1 MKIKNILAALLAT
14 ALLATSAVAAEKG
27 LDNHVKRTPY
37 YDGLKGKKV
46 VFVPLAMGFDLT
58 EGWAAIMRKQAK
70 DLGYS
75 FEIRDPNWNT
85 DAGTRAIQAIIA
97 EKPDL
102 AIIHNPDLQSYAR
115 LEQRMVK
122 AGIKVLQV
130 NLETTDPTDYYV
142 GADWVKVGLI
152 EAQALVDHCGAG
164 SGKSGK
170 VEILEGQP
178 TAASN
183 LYELYAY
190 YHVFAK
196 HPEIK
201 VVADQA
207 ATYDPAKARA
217 ITETV
222 LQQHPDLC
230 GIVGNWDN
238 QDVGA
243 GAAVQAAGKT
253 GSVFIVTSGGG
264 SQTGCDNISKGL
276 LSEIVSYDV
285 PLQGDALNQAIVE
298 LLLSPAKA
306 GAIKTTYFTP
316 LTIQTKTTISPRMCW
331 TLDELKAEQPK

>member
-1 MKIKNILAALLAT
+1 MQLRMVLAIALGLVFAGGALA
-14 ALLATSAVAAEKG
+14 EDKG
-27 LDNHVKRTPY
+27 LDNHAKRDPY
-37 YDGLKGKKV
+37 YEKLKGKKV
-46 VFVPLAMGFDLT
+46 LFVPLAMGFDLT
-58 EGWAAIMRKQAK
+58 EGWAAIMRRQAK
-70 DLGYS
+70 DLGYT
-75 FEIRDPNWNT
+75 FEIRDPNWST
-85 DAGTRAIQAIIA
+85 DAGTRAITDAIA
-97 EKPDL
+97 QKPDL
-102 AIIHNPDLQSYAR
+102 LIVHNPDLQSYAK
-115 LEQRMVK
+115 LEQRAVQ
-122 AGIKVLQV
+122 AGVKVLQV
-130 NLETTDPTDYYV
+130 NLETINPTDTYI

-152 EAQALVDHCGAG
+152 EAQALVDHCGKE

-170 VEILEGQP
+170 VAILEGQP

-190 YHVFAK
+190 NHVFAD
-196 HPEIK
+196 HPEIQ

-243 GAAVQAAGKT
+243 GAAVQAAGKS
-253 GSVFIVTSGGG
+253 GQVFIVTSGGG
-264 SQTGCDNISKGL
+264 SKTGCDNISKGL

-306 GAIKTTYFTP
+306 GTVQTTYFTP
-316 LTIQTKTTISPRMCW
+316 LTLQTKDTISPRQCW
-331 TLDELKAEQPK
+331 TLDDLK

>member
-1 MKIKNILAALLAT
+1 MKLGTLLAT
-14 ALLATSAVAAEKG
+14 TLALALAGSAVSAQEKG
-27 LDNHVKRTPY
+27 LDNHAKREPY
-37 YDGLKGKKV
+37 YEGLKGKKV
-46 VFVPLAMGFDLT
+46 VFIPLAMGFDLT
-58 EGWAAIMRKQAK
+58 EGWAAIMRRQAE

-75 FEIRDPNWNT
+75 FEIRDPNWST
-85 DAGTRAIQAIIA
+85 DAGTRAITAAIA

-102 AIIHNPDLQSYAR
+102 LIVHNPDLQSYAR
-115 LEQRMVK
+115 LQQRAVD

-130 NLETTDPTDYYV
+130 NLETVTPTDYYV

-152 EAQALVDHCGAG
+152 QAEALVERCGKG
-164 SGKSGK
+164 SGTSGK
-170 VEILEGQP
+170 IAILEGQP

-190 YHVFAK
+190 YHIFAQ
-196 HPEIK
+196 HPEIT

-243 GAAVQAAGKT
+243 GAAVQAAGKSD
-253 GSVFIVTSGGG
+253 SVFIVTSGGG
-264 SQTGCDNISKGL
+264 SQTGCDNIRKGL
-276 LSEIVSYDV
+276 LDMIVSYDV
-285 PLQGDALNQAIVE
+285 PLQGDSLNQAIVE
-298 LLLSPAKA
+298 LLLSPAAA
-306 GAIKTTYFTP
+306 GEIKTTYFTP
-316 LTIQTKTTISPRMCW
+316 LTVQTVDTISPRNCW
-331 TLDELKAEQPK
+331 TLDQLK

>member
-1 MKIKNILAALLAT
+1 MRMQAFAALALGLIAAVGT
-14 ALLATSAVAAEKG
+14 ARAEEKG
-27 LDNHVKRTPY
+27 LDNHAKRTPY
-37 YDGLKGKKV
+37 YDTLKGKKV
-46 VFVPLAMGFDLT
+46 IFVPLAMGFDLT
-58 EGWAAIMRKQAK
+58 EGWAAIMRRQAE

-75 FEIRDPNWNT
+75 FEIRDPNWST
-85 DAGTRAIQAIIA
+85 DAGTRAITDAIA
-97 EKPDL
+97 QKPDL
-102 AIIHNPDLQSYAR
+102 LIVHNPDLQSYAR
-115 LEQRMVK
+115 LEQRAVQV
-122 AGIKVLQV
+122 GIKVLQV
-130 NLETTDPTDYYV
+130 NLETVNPTDFYV

-152 EAQALVDHCGAG
+152 EAEALVKHCGKG

-170 VEILEGQP
+170 IAILEGQP

-190 YHVFAK
+190 YHVFAE
-196 HPEIK
+196 HPEIQ

-253 GSVFIVTSGGG
+253 GQVFIITSGGG
-264 SQTGCDNISKGL
+264 SQTGCDNIRKGL

-285 PLQGDALNQAIVE
+285 PLQGDSLNQAIVE

-306 GAIKTTYFTP
+306 GAIQTTYFTP
-316 LTIQTKTTISPRMCW
+316 LTLQTKESITPRQCW
-331 TLDELKAEQPK
+331 TLDELK

>member
-1 MKIKNILAALLAT
+1 MRTVKIIAAALSLALG
-14 ALLATSAVAAEKG
+14 AATFSGAMAQDQKG
-27 LDNHVKRTPY
+27 LDNKAKRDPY
-37 YDGLKGKKV
+37 YENLKGKKV

-58 EGWAAIMRKQAK
+58 EGWAAIMKKQAE

-75 FEIRDPNWNT
+75 FDIRDPNWST
-85 DAGTRAIQAIIA
+85 DAGTRAITAIIA

-122 AGIKVLQV
+122 EGIKVLQV
-130 NLETTDPTDYYV
+130 NLETTVPTDYYV

-152 EAQALVDHCGAG
+152 EADALVKKCGKG
-164 SGKSGK
+164 SGTSGK
-170 VEILEGQP
+170 VAILEGQP

-190 YHVFAK
+190 YKVFADN
-196 HPEIK
+196 PEIK

-243 GAAVQAAGKT
+243 GAAVEAAGK
-253 GSVFIVTSGGG
+253 SDQVYIVTSGGG
-264 SQTGCDNISKGL
+264 SQTGCDNIKKGL
-276 LSEIVSYDV
+276 LDLIVSYDV
-285 PLQGDALNQAIVE
+285 PLQGNALNQSIVE
-298 LLLSPAKA
+298 LLNSPAKS
-306 GAIKTTYFTP
+306 GEIKSTYFTP
-316 LTIQTKTTISPRMCW
+316 LTLQTKEWVASHNCW
-331 TLDELKAEQPK
+331 TLDQLK

>member
-1 MKIKNILAALLAT
+1 MRIAGILALALSLVVGAF
-14 ALLATSAVAAEKG
+14 AVPGVQAQEKG
-27 LDNHVKRTPY
+27 LDNHAKLDPY
-37 YDGLKGKKV
+37 YNGLKGKKV

-58 EGWAAIMRKQAK
+58 EGWAAIMRKQAA

-75 FEIRDPNWNT
+75 FEIRDPNWST
-85 DAGTRAIQAIIA
+85 DAGTRAITAIIA

-115 LEQRMVK
+115 LAQRMVQ

-130 NLETTDPTDYYV
+130 NLESTNPTDYYV

-152 EAQALVDHCGAG
+152 EAQALVDKCGAG
-164 SGKSGK
+164 SGTSGK
-170 VEILEGQP
+170 VAILEGQP

-190 YHVFAK
+190 YKIFGE

-243 GAAVQAAGKT
+243 GAAVEAAGK
-253 GSVFIVTSGGG
+253 SDQVFIVTSGGG
-264 SQTGCDNISKGL
+264 SQTGCDNIKKGL
-276 LSEIVSYDV
+276 LDMIVSYDV
-285 PLQGDALNQAIVE
+285 PLQADSLNQAIVE

-306 GAIKTTYFTP
+306 GEIKSTYFTP
-316 LTIQTKTTISPRMCW
+316 LTIQTKETISSRNCW
-331 TLDELKAEQPK
+331 TLDQLK

>member
-1 MKIKNILAALLAT
+1 
-14 ALLATSAVAAEKG
+14 
-27 LDNHVKRTPY
+27 
-37 YDGLKGKKV
+37 V

-58 EGWAAIMRKQAK
+58 EGWAAIMKKQAA

-75 FEIRDPNWNT
+75 FDIRDPNWST
-85 DAGTRAIQAIIA
+85 DAGTRAITAIIA

-115 LEQRMVK
+115 LEQRMVQ

-130 NLETTDPTDYYV
+130 NLETTNPTDYYV

-152 EAQALVDHCGAG
+152 EADALVKKCGAG
-164 SGKSGK
+164 SGTSGK

-190 YHVFAK
+190 YKVFGE

-201 VVADQA
+201 IVADQA

-222 LQQHPDLC
+222 LQQNPDLC

-243 GAAVQAAGKT
+243 GAAVQAAGK
-253 GSVFIVTSGGG
+253 SDQVYIVTSGGG
-264 SQTGCDNISKGL
+264 SQTGCDNIRKGL
-276 LSEIVSYDV
+276 LDLIVSYDV
-285 PLQGDALNQAIVE
+285 PLQGNALNEAIVN

-306 GAIKTTYFTP
+306 GEIKSTYFTP
-316 LTIQTKTTISPRMCW
+316 LTLQTKDWVASHNCW
-331 TLDELKAEQPK
+331 TLDQLK

>member
-1 MKIKNILAALLAT
+1 MKWMKLLPAALAAVCLAT
-14 ALLATSAVAAEKG
+14 AVHAEEKG
-27 LDNHVKRTPY
+27 LDNHVKRDPY
-37 YDGLKGKKV
+37 YEGLKGKKV

-58 EGWAAIMRKQAK
+58 EGWAAIMRKQAA

-75 FEIRDPNWNT
+75 FEIRDPNWST
-85 DAGTRAIQAIIA
+85 DAGTRAITSIIA

-115 LEQRMVK
+115 LEQRMVQ

-130 NLETTDPTDYYV
+130 NLEATVPTDYYV

-152 EAQALVDHCGAG
+152 EAEALVKKCGTG
-164 SGKSGK
+164 SGTSGK
-170 VEILEGQP
+170 VAILEGQP

-190 YHVFAK
+190 YHVFGQDPA
-196 HPEIK
+196 IK
-201 VVADQA
+201 IVADQA

-243 GAAVQAAGKT
+243 GAAVAAAGK
-253 GSVFIVTSGGG
+253 SDQVYIVTSGGG
-264 SQTGCDNISKGL
+264 SKTGCDNIEKGL
-276 LSEIVSYDV
+276 LDLIVSYDV
-285 PLQGDALNQAIVE
+285 PLQGDALNQAIVQ

-306 GAIKTTYFTP
+306 GEIKSTYFTP
-316 LTIQTKTTISPRMCW
+316 LTLQTKETISPRSCW
-331 TLDELKAEQPK
+331 TLDQLK

>member
-1 MKIKNILAALLAT
+1 MRTFKIIAAALSLALG
-14 ALLATSAVAAEKG
+14 AATISGAAAQDQKG
-27 LDNHVKRTPY
+27 LDNKVKRDPY
-37 YDGLKGKKV
+37 YEGLKGKKV

-58 EGWAAIMRKQAK
+58 EGWAAIMKKQAA

-75 FEIRDPNWNT
+75 FEIRDPNWST
-85 DAGTRAIQAIIA
+85 DAGTRAITAIIA

-122 AGIKVLQV
+122 EGIKVLQV
-130 NLETTDPTDYYV
+130 NLETTVPTDYYV

-152 EAQALVDHCGAG
+152 QADALVKKCGKG
-164 SGKSGK
+164 SGTSGK
-170 VEILEGQP
+170 VAILEGQP

-190 YHVFAK
+190 YKVFADN
-196 HPEIK
+196 PEIK

-243 GAAVQAAGKT
+243 GAAVEAAGK
-253 GSVFIVTSGGG
+253 SDQVYIVTSGGG
-264 SQTGCDNISKGL
+264 SQTGCDNIKKGL
-276 LSEIVSYDV
+276 LDLIVSYDV
-285 PLQGDALNQAIVE
+285 PLQGNALNQSIVE
-298 LLLSPAKA
+298 LLNSPAKS
-306 GAIKTTYFTP
+306 GEIKSTYFTP
-316 LTIQTKTTISPRMCW
+316 LTLQTKEWVASHNCW
-331 TLDELKAEQPK
+331 TLDQLK

>member
-1 MKIKNILAALLAT
+1 MRLMKLLPALVGAAFLAT
-14 ALLATSAVAAEKG
+14 AAHAEDKG
-27 LDNHVKRTPY
+27 LDNHVKLDPY
-37 YDGLKGKKV
+37 YNGLKGKKV

-58 EGWAAIMRKQAK
+58 EGWAAIMKKQAA

-75 FEIRDPNWNT
+75 FEIRDPNWST
-85 DAGTRAIQAIIA
+85 DAGTRAITAIIA

-115 LEQRMVK
+115 LEQRMVQ

-130 NLETTDPTDYYV
+130 NLETTNPTDYYV

-152 EAQALVDHCGAG
+152 EADALVKKCGTG
-164 SGKSGK
+164 SGTSGK
-170 VEILEGQP
+170 VAILEGQP

-190 YHVFAK
+190 YKIFGAD
-196 HPEIK
+196 PAIK
-201 VVADQA
+201 IVADQA

-243 GAAVQAAGKT
+243 GAAVQAAGK
-253 GSVFIVTSGGG
+253 SDQVYIVTSGGG
-264 SQTGCDNISKGL
+264 SKTGCDNIEKGL
-276 LSEIVSYDV
+276 LDLIVSYDV
-285 PLQGDALNQAIVE
+285 PLQGDSLNQAIVQ

-306 GAIKTTYFTP
+306 GEIQSTYFTP
-316 LTIQTKTTISPRMCW
+316 LTLQTKETISSRNCW
-331 TLDELKAEQPK
+331 TLDQLK

>member
-1 MKIKNILAALLAT
+1 MKLGMVFALALGLVFAGGAQ
-14 ALLATSAVAAEKG
+14 AEEKG
-27 LDNHVKRTPY
+27 LDNHAKRDPY
-37 YDGLKGKKV
+37 YEKLKGKKV
-46 VFVPLAMGFDLT
+46 LFVPLAMGFDLT
-58 EGWAAIMRKQAK
+58 EGWAAIMRRQAK
-70 DLGYS
+70 DLGYT
-75 FEIRDPNWNT
+75 FEIRDPNWST
-85 DAGTRAIQAIIA
+85 DAGTRAITDAIA
-97 EKPDL
+97 QKPDL
-102 AIIHNPDLQSYAR
+102 LIVHNPDLQSYAK
-115 LEQRMVK
+115 LEQRAVQ

-130 NLETTDPTDYYV
+130 NLETVNPTDYYV
-142 GADWVKVGLI
+142 GADWVKVGFI
-152 EAQALVDHCGAG
+152 EAQALVDHCGKG

-170 VEILEGQP
+170 VAILEGQP

-190 YHVFAK
+190 YHVFAD
-196 HPEIK
+196 HPEIQ

-243 GAAVQAAGKT
+243 GAAVQAAGKS
-253 GSVFIVTSGGG
+253 GQVFIVTSGGG
-264 SQTGCDNISKGL
+264 SKTGCDNITKGL

-306 GAIKTTYFTP
+306 GAVQTTYFTP
-316 LTIQTKTTISPRMCW
+316 LTLQTKDTISPRQCW
-331 TLDELKAEQPK
+331 TLDDLK

>member
-1 MKIKNILAALLAT
+1 MRMFRSVALALTLAIGASAAT
-14 ALLATSAVAAEKG
+14 AVQAEDKG
-27 LDNHVKRTPY
+27 LDNHVKLDPY
-37 YDGLKGKKV
+37 YNGLKGKKV
-46 VFVPLAMGFDLT
+46 VFVPLAMSFDLT
-58 EGWAAIMRKQAK
+58 EGWAAIMKRQAA

-75 FEIRDPNWNT
+75 FDIRDPNWST
-85 DAGTRAIQAIIA
+85 DAGTRAITAIIA

-115 LEQRMVK
+115 LEQRMVQ

-130 NLETTDPTDYYV
+130 NLETTNPTDHYI
-142 GADWVKVGLI
+142 GADWVKVGMI
-152 EAQALVDHCGAG
+152 EANALVKKCGKG
-164 SGKSGK
+164 SGTSGK
-170 VEILEGQP
+170 VAILEGQP

-190 YHVFAK
+190 YKVFGEN
-196 HPEIK
+196 PEIK
-201 VVADQA
+201 IVADQA

-243 GAAVQAAGKT
+243 GAAVEAAGK
-253 GSVFIVTSGGG
+253 SDQVYIVTSGGG
-264 SQTGCDNISKGL
+264 SQTGCDNIKKGL
-276 LSEIVSYDV
+276 LDLIVSYDV

-298 LLLSPAKA
+298 ELLSPAKA
-306 GAIKTTYFTP
+306 GEIKRTYFTP
-316 LTIQTKTTISPRMCW
+316 LTLQTKDWVATHNCW
-331 TLDELKAEQPK
+331 TLDQLK

>member
-1 MKIKNILAALLAT
+1 MRTVKIIAAALSLALG
-14 ALLATSAVAAEKG
+14 AATFSGAMAQDQKG
-27 LDNHVKRTPY
+27 LDNHVKLDPY
-37 YDGLKGKKV
+37 YDGVKGKKV

-58 EGWAAIMRKQAK
+58 EGWAAIMKKQAA

-75 FEIRDPNWNT
+75 FEIRDPNWST
-85 DAGTRAIQAIIA
+85 DAGTRAITAIIA

-122 AGIKVLQV
+122 EGIKVLQV
-130 NLETTDPTDYYV
+130 NLETTNPTDYYV

-152 EAQALVDHCGAG
+152 EADALVKKCGKG
-164 SGKSGK
+164 SGTSGK
-170 VEILEGQP
+170 VAILEGQP

-190 YHVFAK
+190 YKIFADN
-196 HPEIK
+196 PEIK

-243 GAAVQAAGKT
+243 GAAVEAAGK
-253 GSVFIVTSGGG
+253 SDQVYIVTSGGG
-264 SQTGCDNISKGL
+264 SQTGCDNIKKGL
-276 LSEIVSYDV
+276 LDLIVSYDV
-285 PLQGDALNQAIVE
+285 PLQGNALNQSIVE
-298 LLLSPAKA
+298 LLNSPAKA
-306 GAIKTTYFTP
+306 GEIQSTYFTP
-316 LTIQTKTTISPRMCW
+316 LTLQTREWVASHNCW
-331 TLDELKAEQPK
+331 TLDQLK

>member
-1 MKIKNILAALLAT
+1 MKWMKLLPALVGAAFLAT
-14 ALLATSAVAAEKG
+14 AAHAEDKG
-27 LDNHVKRTPY
+27 LDNHVKLDPY
-37 YDGLKGKKV
+37 YSGLKGKKV

-58 EGWAAIMRKQAK
+58 EGWAAIMKKQAA

-75 FEIRDPNWNT
+75 FDIRDPNWST
-85 DAGTRAIQAIIA
+85 DAGTRAITAIIA

-115 LEQRMVK
+115 LEQRMVQ

-130 NLETTDPTDYYV
+130 NLETTNPTDYYI

-152 EAQALVDHCGAG
+152 EAEALVKKCGTG
-164 SGKSGK
+164 SGTSGK
-170 VEILEGQP
+170 VAILEGQP

-190 YHVFAK
+190 YKIFGQDPA
-196 HPEIK
+196 IK
-201 VVADQA
+201 IVADQA

-243 GAAVQAAGKT
+243 GAAVQAAGK
-253 GSVFIVTSGGG
+253 SDQVYIVTSGGG
-264 SQTGCDNISKGL
+264 SKTGCDNIEKGL
-276 LSEIVSYDV
+276 LDLIVSYDV
-285 PLQGDALNQAIVE
+285 PLQGDSLNQAIVQ

-306 GAIKTTYFTP
+306 GEIQSTYFTP
-316 LTIQTKTTISPRMCW
+316 LTLQTKETISSRNCW
-331 TLDELKAEQPK
+331 TLDQLK

>member
-1 MKIKNILAALLAT
+1 MRIAKILALALSLAIGT
-14 ALLATSAVAAEKG
+14 VVGAQAQEQKG
-27 LDNHVKRTPY
+27 LDNHVKLDPY
-37 YDGLKGKKV
+37 YGGLKGKKV

-58 EGWAAIMRKQAK
+58 EGWAAIMKRQAQ
-70 DLGYS
+70 DLGYD
-75 FEIRDPNWNT
+75 FEIRDPNWST
-85 DAGTRAIQAIIA
+85 DAGTRAITAIIA

-122 AGIKVLQV
+122 EGIKVLQV
-130 NLETTDPTDYYV
+130 NLETTNPTDYYV

-152 EAQALVDHCGAG
+152 EAKALVDKCGKG
-164 SGKSGK
+164 SGTSGK
-170 VEILEGQP
+170 VAILEGQP

-190 YHVFAK
+190 YKIFGEN
-196 HPEIK
+196 PEIK

-243 GAAVQAAGKT
+243 GAAVQAAGK
-253 GSVFIVTSGGG
+253 SDQVFIVTSGGG
-264 SQTGCDNISKGL
+264 SQTGCDNIKKGL
-276 LSEIVSYDV
+276 LDMIVSYDV
-285 PLQGDALNQAIVE
+285 PLQGDSLNQAIVE

-306 GAIKTTYFTP
+306 GEIQSTYFTP
-316 LTIQTKTTISPRMCW
+316 LTIQTKDTISSRNCW
-331 TLDELKAEQPK
+331 TLDQLK

>member
-1 MKIKNILAALLAT
+1 MKLRMVLAIALGLVFAGGALA
-14 ALLATSAVAAEKG
+14 EDKG
-27 LDNHVKRTPY
+27 LDNHAKRDPY
-37 YDGLKGKKV
+37 YEKLKGKKV
-46 VFVPLAMGFDLT
+46 LFVPLAMGFDLI
-58 EGWAAIMRKQAK
+58 EGWAAIMRRRAK
-70 DLGYS
+70 DLGYT
-75 FEIRDPNWNT
+75 FEIRDPNWST
-85 DAGTRAIQAIIA
+85 DAGTRAITDAIA
-97 EKPDL
+97 QKPDL
-102 AIIHNPDLQSYAR
+102 LIVHNPDLQSYAK
-115 LEQRMVK
+115 LEQRAVQ

-130 NLETTDPTDYYV
+130 NLETVNPTDTYI

-152 EAQALVDHCGAG
+152 EAQALVDHCGKE

-170 VEILEGQP
+170 VAILEGQP

-190 YHVFAK
+190 NHVFAD
-196 HPEIK
+196 HPEIQ

-243 GAAVQAAGKT
+243 GAAVQAAGKS
-253 GSVFIVTSGGG
+253 GQVFIVTSGGG
-264 SQTGCDNISKGL
+264 SKTGCDNISKGL

-306 GAIKTTYFTP
+306 GTVQTTYFTP
-316 LTIQTKTTISPRMCW
+316 LTLQTKDTISPRQCW
-331 TLDELKAEQPK
+331 TLDDLK

>member
-1 MKIKNILAALLAT
+1 MRMFKIIAAALFLALG
-14 ALLATSAVAAEKG
+14 AATFSGAVAEDQKG
-27 LDNHVKRTPY
+27 LDNKVKRDPY
-37 YDGLKGKKV
+37 YENLKGKKV

-58 EGWAAIMRKQAK
+58 EGWAAIMKKQAA

-75 FEIRDPNWNT
+75 FDIRDPNWST
-85 DAGTRAIQAIIA
+85 DAGTRAITAIIA
-97 EKPDL
+97 ENPDL

-115 LEQRMVK
+115 LEQRLVK
-122 AGIKVLQV
+122 EGIKVLQV
-130 NLETTDPTDYYV
+130 NLETTNPTDYYV

-152 EAQALVDHCGAG
+152 EANALVQKCGKG
-164 SGKSGK
+164 SGTSGK
-170 VEILEGQP
+170 VAILEGQP

-190 YHVFAK
+190 YKVFADN
-196 HPEIK
+196 PEIK

-243 GAAVQAAGKT
+243 GAAVQAAGKQDQ
-253 GSVFIVTSGGG
+253 VFIVTSGGG
-264 SQTGCDNISKGL
+264 SQTGCDNIKKGL
-276 LSEIVSYDV
+276 LDMIVSYDV
-285 PLQGDALNQAIVE
+285 PLQGDSLNQAIVE
-298 LLLSPAKA
+298 LLNSPAKA
-306 GAIKTTYFTP
+306 GEIQSTYFTP
-316 LTIQTKTTISPRMCW
+316 LTIQTKDTIGPRNCW
-331 TLDELKAEQPK
+331 TLDQLK

>member
-1 MKIKNILAALLAT
+1 MKLRMLLILALGLIM
-14 ALLATSAVAAEKG
+14 AAAGAQAEEKG
-27 LDNHVKRTPY
+27 LDNHAKRDPY
-37 YDGLKGKKV
+37 YEKLKGKKV
-46 VFVPLAMGFDLT
+46 IFVPLAMGFDLT
-58 EGWAAIMRKQAK
+58 EGWAAIMRRQAK
-70 DLGYS
+70 DLGYD
-75 FEIRDPNWNT
+75 FEIRDPNWST
-85 DAGTRAIQAIIA
+85 DAGTRAITEAIA
-97 EKPDL
+97 QKPDL
-102 AIIHNPDLQSYAR
+102 LIVHNPDLQSYAK
-115 LEQRMVK
+115 LEQRAVQ

-130 NLETTDPTDYYV
+130 NLETVNPTDFYV

-152 EAQALVDHCGAG
+152 EAQALVDHCGKG

-170 VEILEGQP
+170 VAILEGQP

-190 YHVFAK
+190 YHTFAD
-196 HPEIK
+196 HPEIQ

-217 ITETV
+217 IIETV

-243 GAAVQAAGKT
+243 GAAVQAEGKS
-253 GSVFIVTSGGG
+253 GQIFIVTSGGG
-264 SQTGCDNISKGL
+264 SKTGCENISKGL
-276 LSEIVSYDV
+276 LTEIVSYDV

-306 GAIKTTYFTP
+306 GSIQTTYFTP
-316 LTIQTKTTISPRMCW
+316 LTLQTKDSITPRQCW
-331 TLDELKAEQPK
+331 TLDELK

>member
-1 MKIKNILAALLAT
+1 MRTFKIIAAALSLALG
-14 ALLATSAVAAEKG
+14 AATFSGAMAQDQKG
-27 LDNHVKRTPY
+27 LDNKAKLEPY
-37 YDGLKGKKV
+37 YEGLKGKKV

-58 EGWAAIMRKQAK
+58 EGWAAIMKKQAA

-75 FEIRDPNWNT
+75 FDIRDPNWST
-85 DAGTRAIQAIIA
+85 DAGTRAITAIIA

-122 AGIKVLQV
+122 EGIKVLQV
-130 NLETTDPTDYYV
+130 NLETTVPTDYYV

-152 EAQALVDHCGAG
+152 EADALVKKCGKG
-164 SGKSGK
+164 SGTSGK
-170 VEILEGQP
+170 VAILEGQP

-190 YHVFAK
+190 YKVFADN
-196 HPEIK
+196 PEIK

-243 GAAVQAAGKT
+243 GAAVEAAGK
-253 GSVFIVTSGGG
+253 SDQVYIVTSGGG
-264 SQTGCDNISKGL
+264 SQTGCDNIKKGL
-276 LSEIVSYDV
+276 LDLIVSYDV
-285 PLQGDALNQAIVE
+285 PLQGNALNQSIVE

-306 GAIKTTYFTP
+306 GEIKSTYFTP
-316 LTIQTKTTISPRMCW
+316 LTLQTKEWVASHNCW
-331 TLDELKAEQPK
+331 TLDQLK

>member
-1 MKIKNILAALLAT
+1 MRTIKIIAAALSLALG
-14 ALLATSAVAAEKG
+14 AATFSGAMAQDQKG
-27 LDNHVKRTPY
+27 LDNHVKLDPY
-37 YDGLKGKKV
+37 YGNLKGKKV

-58 EGWAAIMRKQAK
+58 EGWAAIMKKQAA

-75 FEIRDPNWNT
+75 FDIRDPNWST
-85 DAGTRAIQAIIA
+85 DAGTRAITAIIA

-122 AGIKVLQV
+122 EGIKVLQV
-130 NLETTDPTDYYV
+130 NLETTNPTDYYV

-152 EAQALVDHCGAG
+152 EADALVKKCGKG
-164 SGKSGK
+164 SGTSGK
-170 VEILEGQP
+170 VAILEGQP

-190 YHVFAK
+190 YKVFGEN
-196 HPEIK
+196 PEIK
-201 VVADQA
+201 IVADQA

-217 ITETV
+217 IIETV

-243 GAAVQAAGKT
+243 GAAVEAAGK
-253 GSVFIVTSGGG
+253 SDQVYIVTSGGG
-264 SQTGCDNISKGL
+264 SQTGCDNIKKGL
-276 LSEIVSYDV
+276 LDLIVSYDV
-285 PLQGDALNQAIVE
+285 PLQGDSLNQAIVT
-298 LLLSPAKA
+298 LLNSPAKA
-306 GAIKTTYFTP
+306 GEIQSTYFTP
-316 LTIQTKTTISPRMCW
+316 LTLQTKEWVASHNCW
-331 TLDELKAEQPK
+331 TLDQLK

>member
-1 MKIKNILAALLAT
+1 MRTFKIIAAALSLALG
-14 ALLATSAVAAEKG
+14 AATFSGAMAQDQKG
-27 LDNHVKRTPY
+27 LDNKVKRDPY

-58 EGWAAIMRKQAK
+58 EGWAAIMKKQAA

-75 FEIRDPNWNT
+75 FEIRDPNWST
-85 DAGTRAIQAIIA
+85 DAGTRAITAIIA

-122 AGIKVLQV
+122 EGIKVLQV
-130 NLETTDPTDYYV
+130 NLETTVPTDYYV

-152 EAQALVDHCGAG
+152 QADALVKKCGKG
-164 SGKSGK
+164 SGTSGK
-170 VEILEGQP
+170 VAILEGQP

-190 YHVFAK
+190 YKVFADN
-196 HPEIK
+196 PEIK

-243 GAAVQAAGKT
+243 GAAVEAAGK
-253 GSVFIVTSGGG
+253 SDQVYIVTSGGG
-264 SQTGCDNISKGL
+264 SQTGCDNIKKGL
-276 LSEIVSYDV
+276 LDLIVSYDV
-285 PLQGDALNQAIVE
+285 PLQGNALNQSIVE
-298 LLLSPAKA
+298 LLNSPAKS
-306 GAIKTTYFTP
+306 GEIKSTYFTP
-316 LTIQTKTTISPRMCW
+316 LTLQTKEWVASHNCW
-331 TLDELKAEQPK
+331 TLDQLK

>member
-1 MKIKNILAALLAT
+1 MRLTRIIPALVAAALIAT
-14 ALLATSAVAAEKG
+14 GAMAADEKG
-27 LDNHVKRTPY
+27 LDNHVKRDPY
-37 YDGLKGKKV
+37 YSGLKGKKV

-58 EGWAAIMRKQAK
+58 EGWAAIMKKQAA

-75 FEIRDPNWNT
+75 FEIRDPNWST
-85 DAGTRAIQAIIA
+85 DAGTRAITAIIA

-115 LEQRMVK
+115 LEQRMVQ

-130 NLETTDPTDYYV
+130 NLETTVPTDYYV

-152 EAQALVDHCGAG
+152 EAEALVKKCGTG
-164 SGKSGK
+164 SGTSGK
-170 VEILEGQP
+170 VAILEGQP

-190 YHVFAK
+190 YKIFGQDPA
-196 HPEIK
+196 IK
-201 VVADQA
+201 IVADQA

-243 GAAVQAAGKT
+243 GAAVQAAGK
-253 GSVFIVTSGGG
+253 SDQVYIVTSGGG
-264 SQTGCDNISKGL
+264 SKTGCDNIEKGL
-276 LSEIVSYDV
+276 LDLIVSYDV
-285 PLQGDALNQAIVE
+285 PLQGDSLNQAIVE

-306 GAIKTTYFTP
+306 GEIQSTYFTP
-316 LTIQTKTTISPRMCW
+316 LTLQTKETISSRNCW
-331 TLDELKAEQPK
+331 TLDQLK

>member
-1 MKIKNILAALLAT
+1 MRIRHLLAALTAT
-14 ALLATSAVAAEKG
+14 AMLTTAAFAEEKG
-27 LDNHVKRTPY
+27 IDNHVKRAPY

-58 EGWAAIMRKQAK
+58 EGWAAIMRRQAT
-70 DLGYS
+70 DLSYS
-75 FEIRDPNWNT
+75 FEVRDPNWST
-85 DAGTRAIQAIIA
+85 DAGTRAITAIIA

-115 LEQRMVK
+115 LEQRLVQ

-130 NLETTDPTDYYV
+130 NLETTNPTDYYV

-164 SGKSGK
+164 SGKSGE
-170 VEILEGQP
+170 VAILEGQP

-190 YHVFAK
+190 YHVFGQ

-222 LQQHPDLC
+222 LQQHPNLC

-264 SQTGCDNISKGL
+264 SQSGCDNISKGL

-306 GAIKTTYFTP
+306 GTVKTTYFTP
-316 LTIQTKTTISPRMCW
+316 LTIQTKETISPHMCW
-331 TLDELKAEQPK
+331 NLDQLK

>member
-1 MKIKNILAALLAT
+1 MKLRMVLAIALGLVFAGGALA
-14 ALLATSAVAAEKG
+14 EDKG
-27 LDNHVKRTPY
+27 LDNHAKRDPY
-37 YDGLKGKKV
+37 YEKLKGKKV
-46 VFVPLAMGFDLT
+46 LFVPLAMGFDLT
-58 EGWAAIMRKQAK
+58 EGWAAIMRRQAK
-70 DLGYS
+70 DLGYT
-75 FEIRDPNWNT
+75 FEIRDPNWST
-85 DAGTRAIQAIIA
+85 DAGSRAITDAIA
-97 EKPDL
+97 QKPDL
-102 AIIHNPDLQSYAR
+102 LIVHNPDLQSYAK
-115 LEQRMVK
+115 LEQRAVQ

-130 NLETTDPTDYYV
+130 NLETINPTDTYI

-152 EAQALVDHCGAG
+152 EAQALVDHCGKE

-170 VEILEGQP
+170 VAILEGQP

-183 LYELYAY
+183 LYEHYAY
-190 YHVFAK
+190 NHVFAD
-196 HPEIK
+196 HPEIQ

-243 GAAVQAAGKT
+243 GAAVQAAGKS
-253 GSVFIVTSGGG
+253 GQVFIVTSGGG
-264 SQTGCDNISKGL
+264 SKTGCDNISKGL

-306 GAIKTTYFTP
+306 GTVQTTYFTP
-316 LTIQTKTTISPRMCW
+316 LTLQTKDTISPRQCW
-331 TLDELKAEQPK
+331 TLDDLK

>member
-1 MKIKNILAALLAT
+1 MRMKAVLALALGF
-14 ALLATSAVAAEKG
+14 VAAVGTARAEERG
-27 LDNHVKRTPY
+27 LDNHAKRAPY
-37 YDGLKGKKV
+37 YDALKGKKV
-46 VFVPLAMGFDLT
+46 IFVPLAMGFDLT
-58 EGWAAIMRKQAK
+58 EGWAAIMRRQAQ

-75 FEIRDPNWNT
+75 FEIRDPNWST
-85 DAGTRAIQAIIA
+85 DAGTRAIRDAIA
-97 EKPDL
+97 QKPDL
-102 AIIHNPDLQSYAR
+102 LIVHNPDLQSYAR
-115 LEQRMVK
+115 LEQRAVQ

-130 NLETTDPTDYYV
+130 NLETVNPTDYYV

-152 EAQALVDHCGAG
+152 EAEALVKHCGKG

-170 VEILEGQP
+170 VAILEGQP

-190 YHVFAK
+190 YHVFAE
-196 HPEIK
+196 HPEIQ

-253 GSVFIVTSGGG
+253 GQVFIITSGGG
-264 SQTGCDNISKGL
+264 SQTGCDNIRKGL

-285 PLQGDALNQAIVE
+285 PLQGDSLNQAIVE

-306 GAIKTTYFTP
+306 GSIQTTYFTP
-316 LTIQTKTTISPRMCW
+316 LTLQTKDNITPRQCW
-331 TLDELKAEQPK
+331 TLDELK